1 MESMDENSQTSVCLY
16 HTRVEPILEK
26 TSWRYSFDLSEHH
39 IYERVNNEMTNSP
52 YPCLSTLTFKAS
64 KSYFA
69 IIIHN
74 L

>member
-39 IYERVNNEMTNSP
+39 IYER
-52 YPCLSTLTFKAS
+52 AQQ
-64 KSYFA
+64 
-69 IIIHN
+69 
-74 L
+74 